1 MQHLE
6 AEAGALKEKLNE
18 KTSEVSSTK
27 SDSDSH
33 LRRLKLE
40 VARLEKE
47 VKDLREDNNQLIE
60 RVAEEIQ
67 SKTSLERKFSMENHD
82 LEARFNQLNAQLTH
96 LKSPNQALPG
106 SSSLAEL
113 EGLES
118 ELRRVKRNHDQELR
132 SLRTQL
138 KIVEKENS
146 LLKEQV
152 IKATTSEFSDPATII
167 YQDQISNL
175 TDKLANIDKGH
186 SKERQN
192 LHKKISELEQENEGL
207 EKRKIEI
214 SSFYDSK
221 LTSLTAENEKFRQ
234 NNPLSTD
241 QLAASLVEQDSKHS
255 AKIAQL
261 EIQDLQKRV
270 RQLQEDYVSMEKK
283 FVNSKMGWAQAE
295 IEKENLL
302 TKYREAQEQLRIY
315 SADYT
320 TMEVELYKLNER
332 FGQTINTHNELEME
346 NQVLRLNLEQCK
358 NGGKKKKW

>member
-1 MQHLE
+1 MQHSE
-6 AEAGALKEKLNE
+6 AEVEALKEKLNE
-18 KTSEVSSTK
+18 KASARN
-27 SDSDSH
+27 DSDSE
-33 LRRLKLE
+33 LKKLQQEVAKLE
-40 VARLEKE
+40 KREKE
-47 VKDLREDNNQLIE
+47 LGEDNNQLIE
-60 RVAEEIQ
+60 RVAEEVQ
-67 SKTSLERKFSMENHD
+67 NKTSLERKFSLENHE
-82 LEARFNQLNAQLTH
+82 LEARLNQLNVQFSSRQSL
-96 LKSPNQALPG
+96 SGPNAP
-106 SSSLAEL
+106 AEL

-118 ELRRVKRNHDQELR
+118 ELRRVKRNHDQELC
-132 SLRTQL
+132 SLKTQL
-138 KIVEKENS
+138 KITEKENL

-186 SKERQN
+186 SKERRN
-192 LHKKISELEQENEGL
+192 LQRKILELEQENEGL
-207 EKRKIEI
+207 EKRKLEI

-221 LTSLTAENEKFRQ
+221 LAEITEENEQLKQQ
-234 NNPLSTD
+234 NLFPSHTSTD
-241 QLAASLVEQDSKHS
+241 QLANSLAEQDSKYS

-261 EIQDLQKRV
+261 ETQDLQKRV

-332 FGQTINTHNELEME
+332 FGQTINTHNDLEME
-346 NQVLRLNLEQCK
+346 NQLLKADLEQYK
-358 NGGKKKKW
+358 SGGKKKKKQ